1 MYLTGLALEGKII
14 LPANLN
20 NKPEQTD
27 SDVNRGD
34 LLGRALSGDR
44 DAITELTMV
53 DLDTY
58 IDIGKRIKNED
69 VYSIVYSSMVPA
81 DLSRICIQLWETFWK
96 LIHWKMILQEII
108 CICF

>member
-1 MYLTGLALEGKII
+1 MEGKII

-81 DLSRICIQLWETFWK
+81 GLESDMYSVVGNILEIDTLE
-96 LIHWKMILQEII
+96 MILQEII

>member
-1 MYLTGLALEGKII
+1 MEGKII

-58 IDIGKRIKNED
+58 IDIGKRIKTRM
-69 VYSIVYSSMVPA
+69 YIQLYTA
-81 DLSRICIQLWETFWK
+81 LWFLRDLSRICIQLLETFWK
-96 LIHWKMILQEII
+96 LIHWK
-108 CICF
+108 